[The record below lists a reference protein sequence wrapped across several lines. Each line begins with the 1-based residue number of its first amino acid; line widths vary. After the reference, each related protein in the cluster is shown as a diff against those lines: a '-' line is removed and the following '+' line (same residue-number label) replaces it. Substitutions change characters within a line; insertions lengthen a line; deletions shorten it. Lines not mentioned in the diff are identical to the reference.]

1 MTKKKAKP
9 AAKKA
14 PAKKVA
20 AKKPVA
26 KKAPA
31 KKVAAKKPVAK
42 KAPVKKAAAKKP
54 VAKKPA
60 AKKAARRSTADVAKL
75 RKSVIAGSKAKKTA
89 ETIAKELGISKAYV
103 YALKRK
109 A

>member
-1 MTKKKAKP
+1 M
-9 AAKKA
+9 AKKA
-14 PAKKVA
+14 RKA
-20 AKKPVA
+20 AGRTSTKSRKT
-26 KKAPA
+26 KKAIA
-31 KKVAAKKPVAK
+31 VKST
-42 KAPVKKAAAKKP
+42 KAPKKSA
-54 VAKKPA
+54 VRKPA

-75 RKSVIAGSKAKKTA
+75 RKSVITGSKAKKPA

>member
-1 MTKKKAKP
+1 MAKKAKK
-9 AAKKA
+9 AAGRAPTKSQKTKKA
-14 PAKKVA
+14 IAVKST
-20 AKKPVA
+20 
-26 KKAPA
+26 KAP
-31 KKVAAKKPVAK
+31 KKSA
-42 KAPVKKAAAKKP
+42 
-54 VAKKPA
+54 AKKPA

-89 ETIAKELGISKAYV
+89 DNIAKELGISKAYV